1 MKMKKLEI
9 WKYAA
14 LFMAALCMTFT
25 FAACEDLF
33 GDDEDEE
40 EQSEPQFSDYFT
52 MNITR
57 CERVGDVLILDWT
70 IKNKSKKDAQNLTV
84 DMGSDWCHS
93 TDDTGET
100 YPYGN
105 VRIGSNGSTFASVS
119 RTTAVLAGETIQGTI
134 RINSFNA
141 TNTAT
146 KFTLNVDVACTE
158 MGVSETLEF
167 KNIAITDNRVLS
179 KGIQTNDTKLAYT
192 VKSCKRDDDG
202 NVILCFTVK
211 NNTGTSLQDYNVS
224 LNSFTDNLSSNCAEG
239 ISMTGESYHSSFG
252 ITTDIAAGETLSY
265 YIKITNVNENATWVG
280 GSIYLSSD
288 NYEFECSE
296 ASFLNIAIQ

>member
-84 DMGSDWCHS
+84 DTSCHS

-100 YPYGN
+100 YSHGN
-105 VRIGSNGSTFASVS
+105 VRIGSNGSTFASYS

-211 NNTGTSLQDYNVS
+211 NNTGTSLQDFYMS
-224 LNSFTDNLSSNCAEG
+224 LNNFTDNLSSNCTAE
-239 ISMTGESYHSSFG
+239 ISLTNNFSRLWCV
-252 ITTDIAAGETLSY
+252 TTDIAAGETLSY
-265 YIKITNVNENATWVG
+265 YIKINNVNENATWVG
-280 GSIYLSSD
+280 GSICLSSD
-288 NYEFECSE
+288 NYDFEYNT
-296 ASFLNIAIQ
+296 ASFYNIAIQ

>member
-1 MKMKKLEI
+1 MKKLEI

-52 MNITR
+52 MSITR

-70 IKNKSKKDAQNLTV
+70 IKNKSKKDAQNLTIN
-84 DMGSDWCHS
+84 MGNYGCLS

-100 YPYGN
+100 YRYGN
-105 VRIGSNGSTFASVS
+105 VRIGSNGSTFASTS

-211 NNTGTSLQDYNVS
+211 NNTGTSLQDYKVS
-224 LNSFTDNLSSNCAEG
+224 LNSFTDNLSSNCTEE
-239 ISMTGESYHSSFG
+239 ISLTNNFSSWSL
-252 ITTDIAAGETLSY
+252 TTDIAAGETLSY

-296 ASFLNIAIQ
+296 ASFYNIAIQ

>member
-1 MKMKKLEI
+1 MKKLEI

-70 IKNKSKKDAQNLTV
+70 IKNKSKKDAQNLTIN
-84 DMGSDWCHS
+84 MGNYRSTG
-93 TDDTGET
+93 TDDTGEN
-100 YPYGN
+100 YNSLNISVGGN
-105 VRIGSNGSTFASVS
+105 SFSTAKTF
-119 RTTAVLAGETIQGTI
+119 AVLAGETIQGTI

-146 KFTLNVDVACTE
+146 KFTLTVSISCTE
-158 MGVSETLEF
+158 MEFDSTVEF
-167 KNIAITDNRVLS
+167 KNIAITDNRVMS

-211 NNTGTSLQDYNVS
+211 NNTGTSLQDYKVNPR
-224 LNSFTDNLSSNCAEG
+224 SFTDNVNSGCAES
-239 ISMTGESYHSSFG
+239 ISMTGESYHSSD
-252 ITTDIAAGETLSY
+252 ITTDIAAGETVTF
-265 YIKITNVNENATWVG
+265 YIKLYYVNENATWVG